1 LVVQKT
7 VPFSMQS
14 CFLRFT
20 LGTVL
25 LVAFATSAWSST
37 LAFDNPSGIA
47 FFRGSW
53 KTVVAEAKRQN
64 KPIFLDIY
72 TTWCPPCKRMAK
84 EAFPNPKV
92 GAKFNVHF
100 INYQLDAEKGEGI
113 EIAKRYAVSSY
124 PTALYITPNG
134 DLIHR
139 SVGYGGVNAMIDQA
153 NHMLAL
159 PQFRA
164 TIAKGDKD
172 YANGRRDAPFLRK
185 YLATCKA
192 LNRPIDEVLDAY
204 LDALPEQ
211 ERSANESISFIAG
224 AIQSSNTKA
233 FDFLIKNRPDSVDS
247 TKQSVAVMISDA
259 LARVLVNDFEQAC
272 VTNDEAL
279 LESIIAN
286 SERNIISANPSVIR
300 SDIQKQEAADAYRLK
315 FSSQTKNL
323 GN

>member
-1 LVVQKT
+1 
-7 VPFSMQS
+7 MQS
-14 CFLRFT
+14 CFLRFS
-20 LGTVL
+20 LGVVLFVAVGTTV
-25 LVAFATSAWSST
+25 FSAALPS
-37 LAFDNPSGIA
+37 DNPSGIS

-124 PTALYITPNG
+124 PTGLYITSNG

-159 PQFRA
+159 PQFRP

-172 YANGRRDAPFLRK
+172 YAEGRRDAPFLRK

-211 ERSANESISFIAG
+211 ERSTNESISFIAG

-233 FDFLIKNRPDSVDS
+233 FGYLIKNRPDSVDS
-247 TKQSVAVMISDA
+247 TKQSVAVMVSDA
-259 LARVLVNDFEQAC
+259 LARVLANDFEHAC
-272 VTNDEAL
+272 ATNDESL
-279 LESIIAN
+279 LESLIAN
-286 SERNIISANPSVIR
+286 SERNIISANPSAIR
-300 SDIQKQEAADAYRLK
+300 SDVQKQEAADAYRLK

-323 GN
+323 GK